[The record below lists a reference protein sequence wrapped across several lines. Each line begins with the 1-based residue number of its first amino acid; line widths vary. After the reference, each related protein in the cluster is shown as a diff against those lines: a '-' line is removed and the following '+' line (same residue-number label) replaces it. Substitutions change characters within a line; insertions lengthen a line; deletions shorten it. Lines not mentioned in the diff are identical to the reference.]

1 MGVASS
7 EGEDSDDEEEEEE
20 EAGNDTVNTTLTEGM
35 ELLASI
41 PDTQGGGESDRV
53 A

>member
-20 EAGNDTVNTTLTEGM
+20 EAGNETVNTTLTEGM
-35 ELLASI
+35 
-41 PDTQGGGESDRV
+41 
-53 A
+53 